1 MWQSSLRNRM
11 FSVSYS
17 VQHVQPAAAVHWHIL
32 TSLKGR
38 LFFSYPGT
46 TLQLSQILEFIMA
59 FWAAKL
65 TSQSICAE
73 DIMDYISFYAGENK
87 FWATIPAKELWD
99 CSPCCTGFGLLERNN
114 KSHQEQR
121 KSWLLIIS
129 RTELFAWGPMECFLR
144 LR

>member
-17 VQHVQPAAAVHWHIL
+17 VKHVQPAAAVHWHIL

-73 DIMDYISFYAGENK
+73 DIMDYISFYAGEINS
-87 FWATIPAKELWD
+87 ELLYPPKSCGIAHHAAQGLD
-99 CSPCCTGFGLLERNN
+99 CERNN

-121 KSWLLIIS
+121 KSWLLIIY